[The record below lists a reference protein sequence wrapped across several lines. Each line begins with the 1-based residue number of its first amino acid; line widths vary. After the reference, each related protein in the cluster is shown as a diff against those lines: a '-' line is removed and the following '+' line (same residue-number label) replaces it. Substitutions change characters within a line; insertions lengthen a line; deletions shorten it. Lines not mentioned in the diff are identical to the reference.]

1 LKKSLSLLSVV
12 FILVAFVIGFAVRP
26 MVAPIA
32 VGPEDVAATTFE
44 WTLQMHGTAAHPVF
58 PLYQQWAA
66 DINEMSGG
74 RLQITIHPVGTVVPL
89 LESLPNV
96 TQGTLDGAI
105 MWGPFWRGI
114 DPVLPLSCGQTS
126 GLTSAEMQVWLH
138 NYGGLELIQE
148 AYARHNIHWLPAI
161 PIPSEIFLWAHR
173 PVRTVAD
180 LRGLKLR
187 AAGYSLD
194 VFTALGAAATFM
206 PGGETPPALMKKTID
221 AGEFGSLVQD
231 MSMGFHEAA
240 RYAMVGP
247 RAPVI
252 NDDLLINADRW
263 KELPPDLQNIVKT
276 ATLRHAATGHGHLL
290 RLDQEAMQ
298 RATQHGT
305 VFVSVS
311 DELALAFRS
320 TLDGILDGLAGGN
333 ANLAKIWQS
342 QYAFRNDFRAFK
354 DTLFAWD

>member
-1 LKKSLSLLSVV
+1 MKKSLSLLSVV
-12 FILVAFVIGFAVRP
+12 LILVAFVIGFAVRP
-26 MVAPIA
+26 MVAPTA
-32 VGPEDVAATTFE
+32 AGPEDAAGATFE
-44 WTLQMHGTAAHPVF
+44 WTLQLHGTSAHPVF

-66 DINEMSGG
+66 DINQMSGE

-89 LESLPNV
+89 MESLASV

-105 MWGPFWRGI
+105 MWGPFWRGM

-126 GLTSAEMQVWLH
+126 GMTFAEMSTWLH

-148 AYARHNIHWLPAI
+148 AYARHNVHWLPAI
-161 PIPSEIFLWAHR
+161 PIPAEMFLWAHR

-187 AAGYSLD
+187 AAGFSLD

-231 MSMGFHEAA
+231 MAMGFHEAA
-240 RYAMVGP
+240 KYAMIGP

-252 NDDLLINADRW
+252 YDDLLINADRW
-263 KELPPDLQNIVKT
+263 KELPPDLQNIVQT
-276 ATLRHAATGHGHLL
+276 ATLRHALTGHGHLL

-298 RATQHGT
+298 RALQHGT
-305 VFVSVS
+305 VFVSV
-311 DELALAFRS
+311 DAELAQAFRS
-320 TLDGILDGLAGGN
+320 TLDGILDGLAAGN
-333 ANLAKIWQS
+333 PNLAKIWQS
-342 QYAFRNDFRAFK
+342 QLAFRNDFRTFK